1 MEMGSDEEMRAK
13 EREQE
18 DRYDGGIVP
27 EGMSAGVVALIIAAI
42 VAVIAVITAV
52 ILCRKR

>member
-52 ILCRKR
+52 IICRKR